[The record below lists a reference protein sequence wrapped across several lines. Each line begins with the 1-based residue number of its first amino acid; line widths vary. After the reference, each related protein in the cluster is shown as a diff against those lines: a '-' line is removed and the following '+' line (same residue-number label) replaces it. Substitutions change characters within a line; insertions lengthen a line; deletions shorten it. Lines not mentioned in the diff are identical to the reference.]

1 MSKSILQSRRECYIC
16 REMDNVKTERQLER
30 HHVFGGPL
38 RPISEQYGLTVYL
51 CRRHHREQNGYS
63 VHFHAPLRKWLQ
75 SRAFAALSQQE
86 GEERA
91 QEILGKDY
99 ADR

>member
-1 MSKSILQSRRECYIC
+1 MAKSILQARRECYIC
-16 REMDNVKTERQLER
+16 REMYCIKNERDLER

-63 VHFHAPLRKWLQ
+63 VHFDAPLRKWLQ
-75 SRAFAALSQQE
+75 SRAFAALSQQI
-86 GEERA
+86 GQDQA
-91 QEILGKDY
+91 VQVLGKRY
-99 ADR
+99 